1 MASNEEIQ
9 VLQMISRQ
17 LTEIK
22 EILEVI
28 AKGVQAWGERF
39 TSISRRTTLISSN
52 TSSLD
57 YQSIRLASPPY
68 IDRM

>member
-28 AKGVQAWGERF
+28 AKGV
-39 TSISRRTTLISSN
+39 
-52 TSSLD
+52 
-57 YQSIRLASPPY
+57 
-68 IDRM
+68 

>member
-22 EILEVI
+22 EIFEVI
-28 AKGVQAWGERF
+28 AKGVEAWGERF
-39 TSISRRTTLISSN
+39 T
-52 TSSLD
+52 
-57 YQSIRLASPPY
+57 
-68 IDRM
+68 